1 MDSLD
6 LQVLN
11 TACAWAEQG
20 WRFALITVARTRGSA
35 PRMPGAWLAL
45 RTDGVVVGSV
55 SGGCVEDDLIDRI
68 KHGRLTGDK
77 PCILTYGTTAAEAQ
91 RFRLPCGGVLELV
104 VEPMPDTVAL
114 ETLRQRLMA
123 GWISARQVDIA
134 TGAVSL
140 RPALISERNHWNGG
154 TLTTVHG
161 PRWRLL
167 LIGAGQLSR
176 CLAEMALALDYQ
188 ITVCDPRQEYS
199 QAWDLPGVERLTL
212 MPDDAVAAFEPDAR
226 SAVVALTHDPKL
238 DDLALIAALKSP
250 AFYVGALGS
259 RANTARRQERLRQFD
274 LSAEDLIRLH
284 GPVGLYIGS
293 RTPPEIAISI
303 LAELIAVRNGVAIP
317 GQRPE
322 PVTPAISIR
331 KVAAASRR

>member
-11 TACAWAEQG
+11 TVCGWAEQG
-20 WRFALITVARTRGSA
+20 WRFVLITVARTWGSA

-55 SGGCVEDDLIDRI
+55 SGGCIEDDLIDRMR
-68 KHGRLTGDK
+68 HGRIAGDR
-77 PCILTYGTTAAEAQ
+77 PFVLTYSATAAEAR

-104 VEPMPDTVAL
+104 VEPAPDTVVL
-114 ETLRQRLMA
+114 EELRQRLMA
-123 GWISARQVDIA
+123 GQSSARQVDI
-134 TGAVSL
+134 GAGTVSL
-140 RPALISERNHWNGG
+140 RPARSGERTQWDDR
-154 TLTTVHG
+154 TLTTIHG
-161 PRWRLL
+161 PCWRLL

-188 ITVCDPRQEYS
+188 IAVCDPRQEYI

-212 MPDDAVAAFEPDAR
+212 MPDDAVAAFGPDSR

-238 DDLALIAALKSP
+238 DDLALIVALKSP

-259 RANTARRQERLRQFD
+259 RANTARRKERLRQFD
-274 LSAEDLIRLH
+274 LSAEVLARLH

-303 LAELIAVRNGVAIP
+303 LAELIAVRNGVAMP
-317 GQRPE
+317 GQRSE
-322 PVTPAISIR
+322 PVTSSVSNRCLP
-331 KVAAASRR
+331 V